1 MQENARPMAG
11 RFRLH
16 CDILLINDIIRI
28 VAGCY
33 YYVMV
38 EQ

>member
-16 CDILLINDIIRI
+16 CDILLTNDIILI
-28 VAGCY
+28 VAGCC

-38 EQ
+38 ER